1 MLVVFE
7 ALVLPDR
14 FDTFD
19 GLVDLKLRGMPPGA
33 AMAKDGFA
41 VAADPAIDFPLA
53 SNRAWDGVT
62 PSSDLL
68 VGSPGCCL
76 GHGLLSQL
84 HLFLGDFGD
93 LLRAP
98 FLPYV
103 FTTPV
108 RLKI

>member
-1 MLVVFE
+1 MLDVFE
-7 ALVLPDR
+7 ALVLLDR

-76 GHGLLSQL
+76 GHGLCHSSIYSAGILVISCGL
-84 HLFLGDFGD
+84 HSCHIYS
-93 LLRAP
+93 P
-98 FLPYV
+98 LP
-103 FTTPV
+103 
-108 RLKI
+108 